1 MNTDKLF
8 NINNMVIEK
17 INTIKYL
24 GLLID
29 KCLNFKEHIEY
40 ICKKNC

>member
-8 NINNMVIEK
+8 KINNAFIE
-17 INTIKYL
+17 IVNTIKYL
-24 GLLID
+24 GFLTD

-40 ICKKNC
+40 ICRKIV